1 MTKFVLRNNY
11 FKVNIKLSRK
21 VLGTA
26 LDSRFAL
33 AYACIWMDTAGES
46 VSLLAHFVFA
56 TAFIYSSVTKLIYLL
71 EKTASFFLS
80 HVVATVKSNLF
91 FLFFLAYI
99 LITVCDS
106 HLFVK
111 FIPKHV
117 NRHYRLIYEASL
129 SNKNVNNFNRFL
141 TISKCSPELSFELNF
156 SVDSYTNS
164 NFYVVDFY
172 SLVQFTRSNEA
183 ALKSD
188 SYLPKFFFIF
198 FEWRPFGN
206 DEKCFLFLSSAIYDK
221 KYFFNIKC
229 FNFNF

>member
-1 MTKFVLRNNY
+1 
-11 FKVNIKLSRK
+11 
-21 VLGTA
+21 
-26 LDSRFAL
+26 
-33 AYACIWMDTAGES
+33 MDTAGES
-46 VSLLAHFVFA
+46 VNLLAHFVFA

-91 FLFFLAYI
+91 FFIFFLVYI

-111 FIPKHV
+111 FIGKHV
-117 NRHYRLIYEASL
+117 NRHYRLIYEANL
-129 SNKNVNNFNRFL
+129 SNENVNDFNRFL
-141 TISKCSPELSFELNF
+141 TISKCSPELSFESNF

-183 ALKSD
+183 ALKLD
-188 SYLPKFFFIF
+188 SYLPKFFLIF
-198 FEWRPFGN
+198 LNEGPLKMMKN
-206 DEKCFLFLSSAIYDK
+206 ASCFYPPP
-221 KYFFNIKC
+221 
-229 FNFNF
+229 